1 MRNISTVS
9 PPDSRPIDLIPQI
22 IAAIIGGAI
31 IFSLLM
37 VAVVIGY
44 NISFAGKIYPGVA
57 VAGVDL
63 SGLEPTE
70 AAQRLESNL
79 VYPQQGKIL
88 FRDGEKIW
96 LASPAEV
103 GFFLNPQA
111 TASSAFQYGRTGGPL
126 RRLADQFK
134 SWYSGSAMP
143 PLYVFNENTAK
154 AYLEAIAAQT
164 DLQKVEASL
173 TIEGSEVVIQPSQTG
188 RQLGIPETLS
198 DLQQQLQTMRD
209 GEVQLSVQEEIP
221 AIVNVEDQ
229 AQIARQILSQPLIL
243 SNPDPLEGDP
253 DTWTFER
260 DYLARL
266 IAINRVE
273 DPEGERYQVGLETA
287 GLRSFLEGLAPQL
300 EVNRR
305 NARMMFNDETRQLE
319 VIEPAIVGRSL
330 NIAASIEAINDK
342 LLAGEHNVALSFDN
356 IQPEVGDDATA
367 EQLGITEL
375 VSSHTS
381 YFYGSSG
388 ARIQNIT
395 TAAGQYHGLLI
406 PPGGTFSMGEALGDV
421 TLDNGYAEAL
431 IIYGDR
437 TIEGVGGGVCQV
449 STTLFRTVFFG
460 GYPVVERTP
469 HAYRV
474 GYYELRADGGY
485 DTSLAGLDATVYTP
499 FVDFKFTNDTQN
511 WLLMETYVNQAART
525 LTWKF
530 YSTSDGRSVDWHTTG
545 LKNKVEPPEPLYQEN
560 PDLSKGEVEQVDW
573 AVEGADVTINRTV
586 TRNGET
592 LYEDAFTTHYM
603 PWRAVYEYG
612 PGTKNMPPKE
622 GKKKKNDG

>member
-1 MRNISTVS
+1 MRNISTAS

-22 IAAIIGGAI
+22 VAAIIGGAI

-79 VYPQQGKIL
+79 VYPLQGKIL

-111 TASSAFQYGRTGGPL
+111 TAASAFQYGRTGGPL
-126 RRLADQFK
+126 KRLVDQFK

-143 PLYVFNENTAK
+143 PLYAFNENTAK
-154 AYLEAIAAQT
+154 AYLEAIAVQT

-209 GEVQLSVQEEIP
+209 GEVQLIVQEEIP

-243 SNPDPLEGDP
+243 TNPNPLEGDP
-253 DTWTFER
+253 DAWTFER
-260 DYLARL
+260 DYLAGL
-266 IAINRVE
+266 IAINQVN
-273 DPEGERYQVGLETA
+273 DSEGERYQVGLET
-287 GLRSFLEGLAPQL
+287 GSLRSFLEGIAPQL

-330 NIAASIEAINDK
+330 NIAASIEAINEK
-342 LLAGEHNVALSFDN
+342 LLAGEHNIALNFDT

-381 YFYGSSG
+381 YFYGSSA

-406 PPGGTFSMGEALGDV
+406 PPGGTFSMGDALGDV

-545 LKNKVEPPEPLYQEN
+545 LKNKVDPPEPLYQEN

-592 LYEDAFTTHYM
+592 LFEDAFTTHYM

-612 PGTKNMPPKE
+612 PGTKDMPPKE